1 MASRANNRPSSR
13 SRSHGSLVRAPLT
26 QSALAHVS
34 STLELGSGRVGFT
47 SRPDLLSF
55 VAAWLDSQPSAN
67 TREAYRRDLEQFLR
81 WLHETR
87 DSWNLA
93 LLSRRDLDE
102 FARWLDDYREQGENR
117 TGKAYSEATKARK
130 LAALSSFY
138 DYALDEGRV
147 LVSPMARVRRPR
159 VSKEST
165 RNSLSKEQAHDLLE
179 LVKDAPA
186 NRRALVALCLGL
198 GLRVSEALA
207 LTVENLGYK
216 DGHRVVNVLGK
227 GKKTRA
233 IPLSPLAYRLLDD
246 ALGVARA
253 DGGLIVRSDSGAPVS
268 RKLAARWLHT
278 YGRRL
283 GLEFTLVPH
292 SLRHTAATLANRG
305 GADIE
310 RVRRM
315 LGHSDISTTLRYV
328 HTPELDGSAT
338 YVLGEYLG

>member
-1 MASRANNRPSSR
+1 MASRSSSR
-13 SRSHGSLVRAPLT
+13 SSSRGSLVR
-26 QSALAHVS
+26 VS
-34 STLELGSGRVGFT
+34 SELVSAQAGFV

-55 VAAWLDSQPSAN
+55 IEAWLDSQPSAN

-81 WLHETR
+81 WLHEMR

-93 LLSRRDLDE
+93 ALSRRDLDE
-102 FARWLDDYREQGENR
+102 FARWLDDYREQGKKR

-138 DYALDEGRV
+138 EYALDEGR
-147 LVSPMARVRRPR
+147 LLISPMARVRRPR

-165 RNSLSKEQAHDLLE
+165 RNSLSREQAHDLLE

-207 LTVENLGYK
+207 LTVESLGYK
-216 DGHRVVNVLGK
+216 DGHRVVNVFGK

-246 ALGVARA
+246 ALEVARA
-253 DGGLIVRSDSGAPVS
+253 DGGLIIRSDSGAQVS

-338 YVLGEYLG
+338 YVLGEYLA